1 MTNAARG
8 ATSHRYY
15 LQIQSSSY
23 KPYYHIHLV
32 FDKIGRIKFMYNGNV
47 MPSTFGYRDIDSNGW
62 YQYTICP

>member
-32 FDKIGRIKFMYNGNV
+32 FDKIIGRNKFMYNGNI
-47 MPSTFGYRDIDSNGW
+47 MPSIFG
-62 YQYTICP
+62 